1 MIPAMPLPTEPIT
14 LSVEQ
19 INELNHKLSAL
30 RHEVNNNLSL
40 IVASVELMRR
50 QPEEAG
56 RLTNVLVTQ
65 PHRIAE
71 SVAQFSRGLEAA
83 LRITRP

>member
-1 MIPAMPLPTEPIT
+1 MILAMALPIEPIT

-19 INELNHKLSAL
+19 INELNGKLSAL

-50 QPEEAG
+50 RPEEAK
-56 RLTNVLVTQ
+56 RLTDVLVEQ

-71 SVAQFSRGLEAA
+71 AVAQFSRGLESA
-83 LRITRP
+83 LCITRP